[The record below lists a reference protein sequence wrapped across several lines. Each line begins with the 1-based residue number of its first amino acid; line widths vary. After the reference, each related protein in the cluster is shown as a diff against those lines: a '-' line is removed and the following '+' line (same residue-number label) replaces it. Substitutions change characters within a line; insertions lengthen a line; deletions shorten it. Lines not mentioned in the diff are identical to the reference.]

1 MLSSALLHCPMLHC
15 SVTSCSMLRCC
26 AARCCDVLCCAVMP
40 SVVCAFVHMPHSV
53 LLLSPSSMFRLAIGH
68 SFAFLFLEC
77 HLQMST
83 RSALLFFYFIF
94 LSPCS
99 NATVLGNS
107 NMTLLFPC
115 SRGSSLCSTFPVPSH
130 NAAYHGYYHGYV
142 CPPHPCPSVDYKIH
156 EVVFFFFWSPQ
167 RVSPIA
173 KKHVCLTN
181 ASSLSFLPYFVP
193 PFPKASVDVPLCQ
206 GDLRQLLLCSQAVA
220 LLYFSV
226 MIAKYSMSESVSAS
240 H

>member
-1 MLSSALLHCPMLHC
+1 MCTAPCCDIPCHTVLCGTALCSTVPSYAALCCTALRCRAPNCAALCCAALCCTAHVMLSSALLHCPVLHC

-142 CPPHPCPSVDYKIH
+142 YPPHPCPSVDYKIH
-156 EVVFFFFWSPQ
+156 EVGFFFFSGHLRELVQ
-167 RVSPIA
+167 
-173 KKHVCLTN
+173 
-181 ASSLSFLPYFVP
+181 LP
-193 PFPKASVDVPLCQ
+193 KN
-206 GDLRQLLLCSQAVA
+206 
-220 LLYFSV
+220 
-226 MIAKYSMSESVSAS
+226 MSA
-240 H
+240 